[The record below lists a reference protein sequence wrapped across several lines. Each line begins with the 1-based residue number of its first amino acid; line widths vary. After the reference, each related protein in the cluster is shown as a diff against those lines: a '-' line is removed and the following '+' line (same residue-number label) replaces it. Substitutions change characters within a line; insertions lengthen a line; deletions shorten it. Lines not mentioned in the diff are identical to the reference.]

1 MNTEYVE
8 GIIKIANLNYF
19 VQCPHCPYDKESEF
33 KEYFSSLIT
42 EFSESMSVL
51 MSANYSIYSFKVG
64 DALFYLVDDEFI
76 EQLKK
81 ENKIIYT

>member
-8 GIIKIANLNYF
+8 GIIKIADLNYF
-19 VQCPHCPYDKESEF
+19 VQCPYCPYNKESEF

-51 MSANYSIYSFKVG
+51 MPANYSVYAFKVG

-81 ENKIIYT
+81 GK